1 MDHEARRA
9 TAPAGSILTVTSE
22 PPETTDD
29 GRVAQTR
36 SQIPVHPL
44 YTAADLERRGFDA
57 STELGLPG
65 EYPFTRGI
73 RPGMYRDQLWV
84 MGQYSGYGT
93 PRATNERI
101 RNLLAQGQEG
111 FSIALDLPTQM
122 GLDSDHVLAHGEVGK
137 VGVPISTVDDMIE
150 LLDGISLDKVRQIR
164 TTANAIGPIAVG
176 LFVVAAEELGYA
188 PEQFKVMLQN
198 DVLKEYVARGTY
210 IFPPAVGVK
219 LSVDVIEYCA
229 RNLPHWEP
237 IEFCG
242 YHIRDAGSNA
252 VQEVAFAMANGF
264 AYIDTALARGLQI
277 DDIGRHFY
285 LFLSTH
291 LDLFEEVAKLRA
303 ARRVWARLLR
313 ARYGASDRSC
323 QLNLFVYTLGSQQTL
338 QEPLNNIVR
347 IGYQAL
353 AAVLGGAQTLATT
366 AFDEAVQLPSPEA
379 GRIAL
384 RTQQIL
390 AYETGVTL
398 TPDPLAGSYF
408 VESLTAEI
416 EEAVIA
422 KIAEID
428 ELGGAVRAL
437 EMGFISSEID
447 EESFRQQRMVE
458 DGTQVVVGV
467 NRFQSG
473 SNESVHHRVAIGGS
487 VEREQVDRLRLSRE
501 RRNAAVATAALDV
514 LARNAAAGLNTV
526 PAVIDAL
533 RARATIGEIVSSLKG
548 VWGVHRP

>member
-1 MDHEARRA
+1 MDHEGRPA
-9 TAPAGSILTVTSE
+9 TAPAGSNLTVTSE

-36 SQIPVHPL
+36 SRIPVHPL

-57 STELGLPG
+57 GTDLGPPG
-65 EYPFTRGI
+65 EFPFTRGI

-150 LLDGISLDKVRQIR
+150 LLDGIALDKVRQIR

-176 LFVVAAEELGYA
+176 LFVVAAEELGYL

-229 RNLPHWEP
+229 NNLPHWEP

-264 AYIDTALARGLQI
+264 AYIDVALARGMQI

-313 ARYGASDRSC
+313 SRYGASDRSC

-458 DGTQVVVGV
+458 DGSQVVVGV
-467 NRFQSG
+467 NRFQTGAS
-473 SNESVHHRVAIGGS
+473 ESVHHRVAIDGI
-487 VEREQVDRLRLSRE
+487 VEREQVDRLRFSRQN
-501 RRNAAVATAALDV
+501 RDAVVVTAALDMV
-514 LARNAAAGLNTV
+514 ARDAAAGLNTV

-533 RARATIGEIVSSLKG
+533 RARATIGEIVASLKD